1 MKKKIL
7 KVNLKKILKIW
18 GIYSCFD
25 VFIYYL
31 NFFRYMSIMIMYI
44 NRMVM
49 VVVDIIIMV
58 RFEMGKEFVVK
69 WWIFKWKCNI
79 FIFFISLY
87 I

>member
-1 MKKKIL
+1 MYLIKKKL
-7 KVNLKKILKIW
+7 KVNKKKKFW
-18 GIYSCFD
+18 NFYEFKV

-58 RFEMGKEFVVK
+58 RFEMGKEFVVE
-69 WWIFKWKCNI
+69 WWIFKWNCNI